1 MLYLDLFRALD
12 AHGVNYL
19 LVGGLAMNIHGVPRM
34 TLDIDVVLA
43 LDEANL
49 DRFIACAV
57 SQGLEPVV
65 PVPLAA
71 LKDPA
76 MRRQWAEEKRM
87 IALGLQNRSARVPL
101 MVDVLIAPPI
111 DLPAALAR
119 AKLAD
124 LNGVPLRV
132 ASIEDMIALKSG
144 TGRAQD
150 ESDINHLEQ
159 LRDRP

>member
-1 MLYLDLFRALD
+1 
-12 AHGVNYL
+12 
-19 LVGGLAMNIHGVPRM
+19 
-34 TLDIDVVLA
+34 
-43 LDEANL
+43 
-49 DRFIACAV
+49 
-57 SQGLEPVV
+57 
-65 PVPLAA
+65 
-71 LKDPA
+71 
-76 MRRQWAEEKRM
+76 M